1 MTKTGSRTRTTGRP
15 KAGSRGRARGVR
27 TRRRPGPAIL
37 GAAGTVLVAAII
49 AVAATG
55 GSDGEQTERTAR
67 LTVTGAALPTYED
80 GRDPAL
86 GLPAPALEGESFE
99 GTPAT
104 IVDDARPKAIVF
116 LAHWCPHCQREVPLI
131 QGWLDER
138 GRPEDV
144 DLYSVATSNDPAQP
158 NYPPDEWL
166 RREGWTVPVLVDD
179 STGSAAT
186 AYGLTAFPYFVFVDA
201 EGNVVARA
209 TGELTVE
216 QLEALLARVAG

>member
-1 MTKTGSRTRTTGRP
+1 MTNRQRRTRSTGRS
-15 KAGSRGRARGVR
+15 KAGARGRARGVL
-27 TRRRPGPAIL
+27 TRRGPGPAIL
-37 GAAGTVLVAAII
+37 GAAGAVLVAAII

-55 GSDGEQTERTAR
+55 GNDGEPTERTAR
-67 LTVTGAALPTYED
+67 LTITGVELPAYEE

-86 GLPAPALEGESFE
+86 GLAAPALEGESFE
-99 GTPAT
+99 GSPET
-104 IVDDARPKAIVF
+104 IVDDGRAKAIVF

-131 QGWLDER
+131 QDWIDVH
-138 GRPEDV
+138 GRPANV

-179 STGSAAT
+179 SSGSAAT

-201 EGNVVARA
+201 EGKVVARA

-216 QLEALLARVAG
+216 QLETHLAQVAG